1 MEKCGACFLLLLT
14 GRFFIVF
21 PDGLCL
27 SGTHPAKHTCSVA
40 AGGTCVMKDAWID
53 IHAVILEELQR
64 RYQLAPVDLK
74 HPFPERPWRL
84 LGLLKFDGEAYC
96 TERLA
101 RALFL
106 RASFPCT
113 ISRSL
118 LLCPRME
125 CNFPVFTN
133 ETIIMAGRVLFLVD
147 VQQVF
152 PAPAL
157 SCDGLFDDLSALR
170 ARYDDLLAEPVPVKG
185 EIARSFS
192 PAAVYV
198 KLSRDCYQSAVDLLQ
213 NYLLRYLES
222 LDAAHLSGDDQCAA
236 ARQSF
241 NDYADLVIE
250 HDPAMRFL
258 RRMFGAA
265 GARERA
271 YDMFFGK

>member
-1 MEKCGACFLLLLT
+1 M
-14 GRFFIVF
+14 R
-21 PDGLCL
+21 
-27 SGTHPAKHTCSVA
+27 
-40 AGGTCVMKDAWID
+40 DAWID
-53 IHAVILEELQR
+53 IHAAILEELRR
-64 RYQLAPVDLK
+64 RYQLVPVDLK
-74 HPFPERPWRL
+74 NPFPERPWRL

-96 TERLA
+96 TERLV

-106 RASFPCT
+106 RASFPGT
-113 ISRSL
+113 TSRSL

-133 ETIIMAGRVLFLVD
+133 ETIIMGGRILFLVD

-152 PAPAL
+152 PASAR

-198 KLSRDCYQSAVDLLQ
+198 KLPRNCYQRAADLLHH
-213 NYLLRYLES
+213 YLLRYLKS
-222 LDAAHLSGDDQCAA
+222 LDAAQPSGDALRAA
-236 ARQSF
+236 TRHSF